1 MSQAAMPTPAPHL
14 SEEAKDVRCLSQRP
28 VQLARLPVP
37 PLAVGFM
44 GLGTGYLIYGT
55 QELFGYPKAGRG
67 RRPGDRCLGIWM
79 PGFMQFI
86 TGVYLLAGL
95 TLFGTFTAA
104 PPLYMA
110 ALAFTAYGVHWF
122 ALGWIRLRGADAR
135 ANIGMTVAFLAI
147 SVLGCLVFF
156 KAGDDPVGGLFIGLI
171 CVYVTEFFAT
181 LGIRRAEPEPAR
193 YPRTGLLPPRH
204 RGVADVP
211 DVRDRAQLRAE
222 VHAAAMSGQLSARST
237 SRACARSSG

>member
-1 MSQAAMPTPAPHL
+1 MSVALASVQFSLPASPF
-14 SEEAKDVRCLSQRP
+14 
-28 VQLARLPVP
+28 P
-37 PLAVGFM
+37 PLAVGFF

-55 QELFGYPKAGRG
+55 QELFSYPKREEGV
-67 RRPGDRCLGIWM
+67 DRAVGIWGIWM

-86 TGVYLLAGL
+86 TGVYLFLGL

-104 PPLYMA
+104 PLYMA

-122 ALGWIRLRGADAR
+122 ALGWIRLRGADPR

-171 CVYVTEFFAT
+171 CVYVSEFFAT
-181 LGIRRAEPEPAR
+181 LGSDAPSISQPAGRALGFFHLG
-193 YPRTGLLPPRH
+193 TGIYLMYLMFAVVLNFVLKYTLP
-204 RGVADVP
+204 V
-211 DVRDRAQLRAE
+211 
-222 VHAAAMSGQLSARST
+222 
-237 SRACARSSG
+237 

>member
-1 MSQAAMPTPAPHL
+1 MSVALGSTLFSLPASPF
-14 SEEAKDVRCLSQRP
+14 
-28 VQLARLPVP
+28 P

-55 QELFGYPKAGRG
+55 QELFGYPKRDEAV
-67 RRPGDRCLGIWM
+67 DRAVGIWGIWM

-86 TGVYLLAGL
+86 TGIYLLAGL
-95 TLFGTFTAA
+95 TLFGTFVSA

-110 ALAFTAYGVHWF
+110 ALAFTSYGVHWF
-122 ALGWIRLRGADAR
+122 ALGWIRMRGGDAR

-171 CVYVTEFFAT
+171 CVYVAEFFAT
-181 LGIRRAEPEPAR
+181 LGPDAPSLSKPGTRALGFFHLG
-193 YPRTGLLPPRH
+193 TGVWLFYLMFA
-204 RGVADVP
+204 VVLDFTLKWTLIV
-211 DVRDRAQLRAE
+211 
-222 VHAAAMSGQLSARST
+222 
-237 SRACARSSG
+237 

>member
-1 MSQAAMPTPAPHL
+1 MSVALASVQFSLPASPF
-14 SEEAKDVRCLSQRP
+14 
-28 VQLARLPVP
+28 P

-55 QELFGYPKAGRG
+55 QELFGYPKRDEAV
-67 RRPGDRCLGIWM
+67 DRATGVWGIWM

-122 ALGWIRLRGADAR
+122 ALGWIRLRGADPR

-181 LGIRRAEPEPAR
+181 LGPDAPSLSKPGTRALGFFHVG
-193 YPRTGLLPPRH
+193 TGVWLFYLMFAVVLNFVLKYTLP
-204 RGVADVP
+204 V
-211 DVRDRAQLRAE
+211 
-222 VHAAAMSGQLSARST
+222 
-237 SRACARSSG
+237 